1 MGSDNTMTRIF
12 NGKVVLVY
20 LTNATPEFAQGIS
33 IYKPE
38 IKELMGRTFI
48 VGTVPNDIQD
58 WTSGLRIG
66 IAFDQVFHFVEF
78 KDEADYLERI
88 LLDEQTVH

>member
-1 MGSDNTMTRIF
+1 MGSERIF

-20 LTNATPEFAQGIS
+20 VTNATPEFSNGIS

-38 IKELMGRTFI
+38 VKELLGRSFI
-48 VGTVPNDIQD
+48 VGTVPDDIAD
-58 WTSGLRIG
+58 WTSGLRVG

-88 LLDEQTVH
+88 SLEEQTLH